1 MHTIRRTTHPRT
13 DPFAARFGQSLPRGM
28 REEATGLSWEGFLAE
43 YAPTGAIR
51 LGTWSTRWDREYLV
65 TCQATIAHADK
76 IMSLQATAAG
86 PIGAMTSML
95 HDIGAPVQIAGLH
108 QREVAGTVI
117 TFLLCEHDDRRCWA
131 YGTGQ
136 TADEANV
143 RALIAGANRLRPTQ

>member
-1 MHTIRRTTHPRT
+1 MTSATHTPI
-13 DPFAARFGQSLPRGM
+13 
-28 REEATGLSWEGFLAE
+28 
-43 YAPTGAIR
+43 
-51 LGTWSTRWDREYLV
+51 DRERL
-65 TCQATIAHADK
+65 ARI
-76 IMSLQATAAG
+76 
-86 PIGAMTSML
+86 
-95 HDIGAPVQIAGLH
+95 H